1 MNVIIVGCCKAGSL
15 HRNAYYELK
24 QNGIFDGKLF
34 FVDKSE
40 KPRWGVFDKD
50 QLSGEYFEV
59 KTYRDIHHLMMCER
73 LDIDDVIVDICLP
86 VGSMLTTIEQ
96 FKEYGFK
103 NFICEK
109 PFVFYREKN
118 KCAEKILSGLNIL
131 KVENY
136 LYSKPTIYAKS
147 LIEKYDIKEKFVVS
161 NFSKNRKMHSS
172 MYRGFCTPD
181 STLTIWEI
189 EIPHEIYLCNN
200 LFGEIDKITYKCC
213 SDMIVGD
220 LSLKNHGKG
229 TLVCVN
235 KKGSIYMINSNLE
248 STEMFR
254 TIDAICENDYT
265 LHIFYSPVC
274 EDSIEFS
281 SGVFLVRK
289 GEIIENQKFR
299 EDNNMYEMLKDYYLT
314 FKYKQT
320 HRFRTVKSIIEY
332 SDFMEKVLEENNLNY
347 LFDIR
352 HGIFSDDLVSNN
364 LNINVIKE
372 LVKSSCGVKGG

>member
-1 MNVIIVGCCKAGSL
+1 
-15 HRNAYYELK
+15 
-24 QNGIFDGKLF
+24 
-34 FVDKSE
+34 
-40 KPRWGVFDKD
+40 
-50 QLSGEYFEV
+50 
-59 KTYRDIHHLMMCER
+59 
-73 LDIDDVIVDICLP
+73 
-86 VGSMLTTIEQ
+86 
-96 FKEYGFK
+96 
-103 NFICEK
+103 
-109 PFVFYREKN
+109 
-118 KCAEKILSGLNIL
+118 
-131 KVENY
+131 
-136 LYSKPTIYAKS
+136 
-147 LIEKYDIKEKFVVS
+147 
-161 NFSKNRKMHSS
+161 
-172 MYRGFCTPD
+172 
-181 STLTIWEI
+181 
-189 EIPHEIYLCNN
+189 
-200 LFGEIDKITYKCC
+200 
-213 SDMIVGD
+213 
-220 LSLKNHGKG
+220 
-229 TLVCVN
+229 
-235 KKGSIYMINSNLE
+235 MINSNLE